1 MKFSIITVCYNA
13 EKFIQE
19 TIESVL
25 WQTNRDYEY
34 IRMDV
39 LRIQA
44 VIFLINIEILTI
56 SGLSHRKMAE
66 YIMP

>member
-34 IRMDV
+34 IIR
-39 LRIQA
+39 
-44 VIFLINIEILTI
+44 
-56 SGLSHRKMAE
+56 S
-66 YIMP
+66 